1 LNKRMSEAD
10 ASTAS
15 TAQHEPTTTDVSAAP
30 PTTGTTIA
38 FKVLFGKKTFDVSL
52 ASTATVA
59 DLKAHLSSADV
70 SGVAVAQQKLM
81 GGGKTLKDEL
91 TLADAKITKGQ
102 KLMML
107 ATVVAAAEALA
118 GSKPAAAEKAPSGPQ
133 LVVVEPLSTQTKH
146 KKILDKGAPEDGL
159 APHAVR
165 QDALPATGI
174 PGLLNHRGVKVRL
187 TFKAFEQELWIA
199 SAEST
204 QKLAYGSI
212 RGIDAEAVQGKP
224 EFSIVTL
231 KLGPTEGSN
240 YYLYFVPTNFVHA
253 LKREIL

>member
-1 LNKRMSEAD
+1 M
-10 ASTAS
+10 
-15 TAQHEPTTTDVSAAP
+15 AP
-30 PTTGTTIA
+30 PTTGSTIA

-52 ASTATVA
+52 PSTATVA

-81 GGGKTLKDEL
+81 GGGKTLKDES
-91 TLADAKITKGQ
+91 TLADAKIAQGQ

-107 ATVVAAAEALA
+107 ATVVAAAAALS
-118 GSKPAAAEKAPSGPQ
+118 GSKPAAAEKEKAPSGPQ
-133 LVVVEPLSTQTKH
+133 LVVFEPLSSQTKH
-146 KKILDKGAPEDGL
+146 KKVLEKGAPEDGL

-165 QDALPATGI
+165 QDALPASGI

-187 TFKAFEQELWIA
+187 TFKAFEQELWIG

-204 QKLAYGSI
+204 LKLAYASI
-212 RGIDAEAVQGKP
+212 RGIDAEVVQGKP